1 MPEHTLGPVTTDH
14 AAFNEA
20 VQEGRTKLH
29 RLMSIQG
36 KRTVDNIF
44 RELGK
49 IMWEYCGMSRN
60 AEGLE
65 KALKLIQSLRGEF
78 WENVLVPGTDK
89 DFNKSLEKA
98 ERLADSL
105 EFAETM
111 VFDALTRNES
121 CGSHFRTEFQTEDGE
136 AKRDDEN
143 FCHVSIW
150 EYQGEEK
157 RPAFHKEPLVFENV
171 ELSQR
176 SYK

>member
-1 MPEHTLGPVTTDH
+1 
-14 AAFNEA
+14 
-20 VQEGRTKLH
+20 
-29 RLMSIQG
+29 
-36 KRTVDNIF
+36 VDNIF

-49 IMWEYCGMSRN
+49 IMWEFCGMTRN
-60 AEGLE
+60 AKGLE
-65 KALKLIQSLRGEF
+65 QAMQLIQSLRAEF

-98 ERLADSL
+98 GRLADSL

-111 VFDALTRNES
+111 VVDALTRDES

-136 AKRDDEN
+136 ARRDDEN

-150 EYQGEEK
+150 EYQGEEE

>member
-1 MPEHTLGPVTTDH
+1 MTTDH
-14 AAFNEA
+14 AAFDEA
-20 VQEGRTKLH
+20 VQEDRIKLDK
-29 RLMSIQG
+29 LMSIQG

-65 KALKLIQSLRGEF
+65 KALQLIQNLRAEF
-78 WENVLVPGTDK
+78 WENVIVPGTDR

-98 ERLADSL
+98 DRLADSL

-111 VFDALTRNES
+111 VLDALTRNES

-136 AKRDDEN
+136 ARRDDEN

-150 EYQGEEK
+150 QYQGQEK
-157 RPAFHKEPLVFENV
+157 RPAFHKEPLAFENV